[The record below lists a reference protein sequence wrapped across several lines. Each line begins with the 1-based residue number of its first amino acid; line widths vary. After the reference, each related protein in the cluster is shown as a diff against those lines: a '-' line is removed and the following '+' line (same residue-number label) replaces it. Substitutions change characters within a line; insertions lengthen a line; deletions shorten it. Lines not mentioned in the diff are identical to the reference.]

1 MMAEEGRHPM
11 VEQTGAILEHG
22 PEDWQI
28 AQQDDSGRGR
38 IELGG
43 RWRSETPGQVEV
55 RLVWEETGV
64 AVAARLDWQE
74 ALTGEDGTWEAV
86 LDGIP
91 AGGLYRLETRLRT
104 AENPAGEWS
113 PRGDMR
119 HFLGVGDLWVIA
131 GQSNSAGY
139 GRGPYQDSPELGV
152 HLFRNSERWGLAS
165 HPMNES
171 TDTRHPVNRETAN
184 PGHSPYLQFGRVLKR
199 TLSHPVG
206 LVQTALGASP
216 LTRWNPCE
224 PGPADLFDNMVR
236 CVARAGGKVRGILWY
251 QGENDAEGADADAS
265 TYARRFEQAAA
276 AWRQALADPDLPVL
290 TVQLNRAYL
299 PPDPDADRRWSQVRE
314 AQRIA
319 AGQSPGIAVVPALDL
334 PLSDFIH
341 TSPAGNILL
350 GERLAQ
356 AALGLVYGRTVT
368 WKAPDLALARRR
380 GNRVELK
387 FENVVSRMGAVDS
400 RANSFRIEDETGEVP
415 IAEVV
420 YPQDHGVELVLQ
432 RPLQGAARVHGG
444 YGRAPAAVPADVE
457 RFLPML
463 AFWGVEIP

>member
-1 MMAEEGRHPM
+1 MAEEGKDPM
-11 VEQTGAILEHG
+11 EEQTGAMVERG

-28 AQQDDSGRGR
+28 LQQDESGNGR

-43 RWRSETPGQVEV
+43 RWKHETSGQVEV
-55 RLVWEETGV
+55 RLVWEDTGV
-64 AVAARLDWQE
+64 AVAAGLDWQT
-74 ALTGEDGTWEAV
+74 APTGDDGTWKAV
-86 LDGIP
+86 LEGVP

-139 GRGPYQDSPELGV
+139 GRGPYQDAAELGV
-152 HLFRNSERWGLAS
+152 HLFRNSERWDLAA

-171 TDTRHPVNRETAN
+171 TDTRHAVNRESAN

-206 LVQTALGASP
+206 LVQTALGGSP
-216 LTRWNPCE
+216 LTRWNPGE

-251 QGENDAEGADADAS
+251 QGESDAGTDADAA
-265 TYARRFEQAAA
+265 TYARRFGQALA
-276 AWRQALADPDLPVL
+276 AWREALGDPELPVL
-290 TVQLNRAYL
+290 TVQLNRVYN
-299 PPDPDADRRWSQVRE
+299 PPDPDADRRWSQVRD
-314 AQRIA
+314 AQRQVA
-319 AGQSPGIAVVPALDL
+319 RQTPGIAVVPALDL
-334 PLSDFIH
+334 PLSDHIH
-341 TSPAGNILL
+341 TSPAGNMLL

-356 AALGLVYGRTVT
+356 AALGLVYGRGLS
-368 WKAPDLALARRR
+368 WKAPDLARARRR
-380 GNRVELK
+380 GNRVVLE
-387 FENVVSRMGAVDS
+387 FENVVSRMDAIDS
-400 RANSFRIEDETGEVP
+400 GANSFRVEDESGEVP
-415 IAEVV
+415 MAEVV
-420 YPQDHGVELVLQ
+420 HTQDHRLELVLE

-444 YGRAPAAVPADVE
+444 YGMAPATVPADME

-463 AFWGVEIP
+463 GFCGVEIL